1 MVIGEKDSDI
11 NIIRQNVLSKGLSCR
26 TGSKWYGNGGGSL
39 FPELTERFRPANSPK
54 WIDFKIAFGADL
66 EQYEKPYLRFPVHSE
81 KILVFNLDIS
91 SDLFAYIEDKYDGG
105 RGYFTEGLPS
115 KEDLMK
121 QYWESMNTL
130 DDYLKYKPYK
140 NPEILIFEPVP
151 AMLIDYIE

>member
-11 NIIRQNVLSKGLSCR
+11 YISPQNALDKGLNHKTLTR
-26 TGSKWYGNGGGSL
+26 WYANGGNL
-39 FPELTERFRPANSPK
+39 FPELTERFRPINSPK

-66 EQYEKPYLRFPVHSE
+66 EPYEKPHLRFPVHSE

-115 KEDLMK
+115 KEDLIK
-121 QYWESMNTL
+121 EYWGSMNTL
-130 DDYLKYKPYK
+130 DGYLKHKPYK
-140 NPEILIFEPVP
+140 KPEILIFEPVP
-151 AMLIDYIE
+151 AMLINYIE